1 MSKIVFFC
9 IPAYGHTNPTL
20 GVVRELTARGHEVRY
35 YSYEPMR
42 TLIEAAG
49 AQFVAC
55 DPYDCEQHLT
65 PADGARVGKDI
76 AFSTHILVETTLA
89 LDEMVCAD
97 MRAYAPDCIVADSMA
112 VWGKAVAKKLG
123 IPFISS
129 TTTFAFNR
137 YSAKVMKQSGGQMLK
152 MMLAMPKINHDLQRL
167 RDRGYPIKNILDIIQ
182 NDDRTDTIVY
192 TSPEFQPCADTFSD
206 KYAFVGPSIRPA
218 TETIEKTHDVL
229 IYISMGTVNNDLLP
243 FYRACIAAFAD
254 SPYQVILSTGE
265 QIDRSALG
273 TLPDNIT
280 VLPHVD
286 QIAVLQKADVFLSHC
301 GMNSASESLYFG
313 VPLVLFPQTNEQ
325 GGVAARVAELGAGLK
340 LEKADAASIRTAVD
354 AVLQTPSYRANAQNI
369 CSATSF
375 LRNWDSILE
384 KKRANLRSISEPARL
399 RQPPPRSTGAAH
411 ARGRAQSIREE
422 RRIAAPPVLFALL
435 WVRLLPA
442 LYGPFCGPLRPF
454 GGCPWGVTPPARECL
469 PPAPPDT
476 RRRG

>member
-20 GVVRELTARGHEVRY
+20 GVVRELTARGHEVLY

-76 AFSTHILVETTLA
+76 AFSTHILVETTLT

-123 IPFISS
+123 IPFTSS

-218 TETIEKTHDVL
+218 TENIEKTHDVL

-254 SPYQVILSTGE
+254 SPDQVILSTGE
-265 QIDRSALG
+265 
-273 TLPDNIT
+273 
-280 VLPHVD
+280 

-369 CSATSF
+369 RESF
-375 LRNWDSILE
+375 LRCGGAKAAVDRILSV
-384 KKRANLRSISEPARL
+384 AD
-399 RQPPPRSTGAAH
+399 
-411 ARGRAQSIREE
+411 
-422 RRIAAPPVLFALL
+422 RR
-435 WVRLLPA
+435 
-442 LYGPFCGPLRPF
+442 
-454 GGCPWGVTPPARECL
+454 
-469 PPAPPDT
+469 
-476 RRRG
+476 

>member
-20 GVVRELTARGHEVRY
+20 GVVRELIARGHEVHY

-137 YSAKVMKQSGGQMLK
+137 YSAKVMKQNGGQMLK
-152 MMLAMPKINHDLQRL
+152 MMLAMPKINRDLQRL

-218 TETIEKTHDVL
+218 TENIEKTHDVL

-280 VLPHVD
+280 ALPHVD
-286 QIAVLQKADVFLSHC
+286 QIAVLPKSRRLPLPLRHEQCEREFLLWRAARSLPADERT
-301 GMNSASESLYFG
+301 GRRRR
-313 VPLVLFPQTNEQ
+313 
-325 GGVAARVAELGAGLK
+325 RVAELGAGLK

-354 AVLQTPSYRANAQNI
+354 TVLQTPSYRANAQKI
-369 CSATSF
+369 RESF
-375 LRNWDSILE
+375 LRCGGAKAAVDKILSVADR
-384 KKRANLRSISEPARL
+384 K
-399 RQPPPRSTGAAH
+399 
-411 ARGRAQSIREE
+411 
-422 RRIAAPPVLFALL
+422 
-435 WVRLLPA
+435 
-442 LYGPFCGPLRPF
+442 
-454 GGCPWGVTPPARECL
+454 
-469 PPAPPDT
+469 
-476 RRRG
+476 